1 MNDADTSVRIVTRVP
16 IRRPLAILTIVGG
29 GHTCIERRLHF
40 PSGENVS
47 APVPAVDAR
56 GENTKALLGALVAR
70 GENASAPVP
79 AVDARGENTKALLG
93 VFVARGE
100 NASAPVPPVDARG
113 ENTKALLGVLV
124 ARGENVSAPV
134 PPVDPTTSSTK
145 MRKTV
150 PQLLPGGSAIR
161 TANRSSSSL
170 FWLSLSVSP

>member
-16 IRRPLAILTIVGG
+16 IRRPLAFLTIVGG

-40 PSGENVS
+40 PSGENAS
-47 APVPAVDAR
+47 APVPAVDARGENTKALLGALVARGEIASAPVPAVDARGENTKVLLGVLVARGENASAPVAAVDAR

-79 AVDARGENTKALLG
+79 AVD
-93 VFVARGE
+93 
-100 NASAPVPPVDARG
+100 P
-113 ENTKALLGVLV
+113 
-124 ARGENVSAPV
+124 
-134 PPVDPTTSSTK
+134 TSSTK

-161 TANRSSSSL
+161 TASRSSSSL